1 MTALVRTELLKLLW
15 TRATWGLLTA
25 ALLLVVGRV
34 VLLLGGVGRV
44 AGPAPGSAE
53 LTWAVLGCSGLGIF
67 VIVLLGVLSMTR
79 ELHSGTWTSTLLV
92 TPRRRRLVVA
102 KVLAASV
109 TGGAVSALLL
119 AVAAVAGLASG
130 DVVFSLDAPLV
141 RFVVGAVAAGACWA
155 WLGVGVGVL
164 VRNQTVALLLPVA
177 WLLVVETLLAS
188 FGLRQLLP
196 WTPGGAT
203 RAISGEQF
211 PGGLPVGAALSLL
224 VGYATALTVA
234 GAHRLVRADVS

>member
-15 TRATWGLLTA
+15 TRATWGFLTA
-25 ALLLVVGRV
+25 ALLLVGGR
-34 VLLLGGVGRV
+34 VLLLLDGVGQV
-44 AGPAPGSAE
+44 GGPARGSTE
-53 LTWAVLGCSGLGIF
+53 LALAVLGCSGLGIF
-67 VIVLLGVLSMTR
+67 VIVSLGVVSVTR
-79 ELHSGTWTSTLLV
+79 EFHSSTWTATLLV
-92 TPRRRRLVVA
+92 TPGRRRLVVA

-109 TGGAVSALLL
+109 VGAGLSALLL

-130 DVVFSLDAPLV
+130 DVVFRLEPSIV

-164 VRNQTVALLLPVA
+164 VQNQTVALLLPVA

-188 FGLRQLLP
+188 YGLRALLP

-203 RAISGEQF
+203 RAVAGEEF
-211 PGGLPVGAALSLL
+211 PGGLPVWAALSLL
-224 VGYATALTVA
+224 VGYATALTMA
-234 GAHRLVRADVS
+234 GARRLLRADVG

>member
-15 TRATWGLLTA
+15 TRATWGFLTA

-44 AGPAPGSAE
+44 GGPAPGSAE
-53 LTWAVLGCSGLGIF
+53 LTLAVLGCSGLGIF
-67 VIVLLGVLSMTR
+67 MIVLLGVVSVTR
-79 ELHSGTWTSTLLV
+79 EFHSGTWTSTLLV
-92 TPRRRRLVVA
+92 TPDRRRLIVA

-130 DVVFSLDAPLV
+130 DVVFNLDASLV
-141 RFVVGAVAAGACWA
+141 RFVVGALAAGACWA

-177 WLLVVETLLAS
+177 WLLIAETLLAS
-188 FGLRQLLP
+188 FGLRELLP

-203 RAISGEQF
+203 RAVSGEDF
-211 PGGLPVGAALSLL
+211 PGGLPVWAALSLL

-234 GAHRLVRADVS
+234 GARRLVRADIS